1 MSNAWRL
8 AIRDLRAGGRGLWLL
23 LVCLFLGTAALAG
36 IGSLSASI
44 LGALDGQS
52 RQMLGGDLEMRVS
65 QRRATVEEGSVL
77 AAYGKTSEVIA
88 TNSMVQPFSGH
99 APALANL
106 RAVDDAWP
114 LVGHFTLQPGA
125 LAARPHGTDVAIA
138 PALADRLGVHIGDR
152 VRIGMATMRVIGL
165 IADEP
170 DHLGAGFSFGPTV
183 LVDMAGLDATQVI
196 QPGSLYTSATRI
208 LLPPNADAGAIGD
221 RIVHHFPSAGWTAK
235 TPDQAAGNL
244 KKGIA
249 QLGQFLLLVG
259 LAALAIAGV
268 GVGSGVSA
276 YLARK
281 TRMVATLKVLGAE
294 AGTIAGLFLIQLG
307 LVAAVAITAGL
318 ALGAAVPAIVTVI
331 AGDALPVPPRL
342 AIYPEPLATAA
353 ALSLLVA
360 LLFALPALARARSVP
375 AATLLRDAILPQR
388 RPSFAV
394 LAGMTT
400 LLAALVALAVLTAS
414 DRAIALGFV
423 GATFA
428 LVLALWLLGLTLRW
442 LLARLPRLRRPLFR
456 MALANLHRPGS
467 QTDRL
472 VVALG
477 LGFSLFVA
485 LAVID
490 TSLSSELA
498 NAAPAKAPR
507 FFAIDLQ
514 PEDAETFRKAVIS
527 VAPTATI
534 EAVPSLR
541 GSIVALKG
549 QRVADMKTLPDGA
562 WILKGDRT
570 ITWSATVPPRN
581 MVVTGRWW
589 PADYNGPPL
598 VSMEDKAAQA
608 LGLHVG
614 DTITVAVLGVEVPA
628 RIAALRK
635 VDWGGLGLNF
645 ALVFSPGY
653 IQEAPHALLAS
664 VYAPPARDGAIASA
678 VATALPSVTML
689 RTGDVIGQIGD
700 LLGRIALAIRAA
712 AAVTVVAGI
721 VVLIGSITAS
731 GQARRYDVVIL
742 KLLGGSRAQLLAG
755 QAIEYLLLS
764 LLLGTIALA
773 VGGAGGWYVVTRV
786 LALPWAPDWD
796 VVAITL
802 AGAAGAT
809 LVTGVLGSLPAL
821 RDTPAE
827 GLRAS

>member
-23 LVCLFLGTAALAG
+23 LICLFLGTAALAG

-65 QRRATVEEGSVL
+65 QRRATVEEG
-77 AAYGKTSEVIA
+77 AAIAAFGKTSEVIA
-88 TNSMVQPFSGH
+88 TNSMVTPLSGR

-106 RAVDDAWP
+106 RAVDEAWP
-114 LVGHFTLQPGA
+114 MVGRFTLQPGA
-125 LAARPHGTDVAIA
+125 LAARPHGTDIAIA
-138 PALADRLGVHIGDR
+138 PALADRLALHVGDR

-165 IADEP
+165 IEDEP

-183 LVDMAGLDATQVI
+183 LTDMAGLDATQVI

-208 LLPPNADAGAIGD
+208 LLPTGADAGAIGD
-221 RIVHHFPSAGWTAK
+221 RIIHHFPSAGWTAK

-244 KKGIA
+244 KNGIA

-276 YLARK
+276 YLGRK

-307 LVAAVAITAGL
+307 LVAVVAIVAGL
-318 ALGAAVPAIVTVI
+318 ALGAAVPAIVTAI

-342 AIYPEPLATAA
+342 ALYLEPLAIAA
-353 ALSLLVA
+353 GLSLLVA

-375 AATLLRDAILPQR
+375 AATLLRDAILPLR
-388 RPSFAV
+388 RPSLAV
-394 LAGMTT
+394 LAAMGA

-428 LVLALWLLGLTLRW
+428 LVLALWLLGLGLRW
-442 LLARLPRLRRPLFR
+442 LLARLPRPRQPLFR

-514 PEDAETFRKAVIS
+514 PEDAATFRKAVTGAS
-527 VAPTATI
+527 PTAKI

-581 MVVTGRWW
+581 TVVAGHWW
-589 PADYNGPPL
+589 PAGYNGPPL
-598 VSMEDKAAQA
+598 VSMEDKAAEL

-664 VYAPPARDGAIASA
+664 VYAPPARDGAIAGA

-689 RTGDVIGQIGD
+689 RTGDIIGQIGD

-755 QAIEYLLLS
+755 QAIEYALLS
-764 LLLGTIALA
+764 LLLGGIALA
-773 VGGAGGWYVVTRV
+773 VGGTGGWYVVTRV
-786 LALPWAPDWD
+786 LALPWAPDPGII
-796 VVAITL
+796 AITL
-802 AGAAGAT
+802 AAAAGAT
-809 LVTGVLGSLPAL
+809 LATGVLGSLPAL

-827 GLRAS
+827 GLRSS